1 MTPNLPD
8 TYTIKT
14 ATRSELPLVIQ
25 WATAEGWNP
34 GIADAECFYAADN
47 KGFFIGL
54 LNGEPIASISAV
66 KYNENFGFI
75 GLYIV
80 RPAFRGRGYG
90 LQLWQRGL
98 NYLQG
103 CNIGLDG
110 VVQQQNNYTQSGFQL
125 AHRSIRYQGIGDSFS
140 TQQPSANAQSNTQ
153 RDEILLSAKVL
164 TSTARLVPLSS
175 VPFESITQYDKT
187 LFLAAR
193 TSFLQR
199 WISSA
204 RHIAIGVVDSHQQL
218 LGYGV
223 LRPCHQGY
231 KIGSLFANTPQFAE
245 AIFLHLKAHV
255 EPQVSFYL
263 DVPEVNIEA
272 VSFSPKT
279 SNESRI

>member
-1 MTPNLPD
+1 
-8 TYTIKT
+8 
-14 ATRSELPLVIQ
+14 
-25 WATAEGWNP
+25 
-34 GIADAECFYAADN
+34 
-47 KGFFIGL
+47 
-54 LNGEPIASISAV
+54 
-66 KYNENFGFI
+66 
-75 GLYIV
+75 
-80 RPAFRGRGYG
+80 
-90 LQLWQRGL
+90 
-98 NYLQG
+98 
-103 CNIGLDG
+103 
-110 VVQQQNNYTQSGFQL
+110 
-125 AHRSIRYQGIGDSFS
+125 
-140 TQQPSANAQSNTQ
+140 
-153 RDEILLSAKVL
+153 
-164 TSTARLVPLSS
+164 

-272 VSFSPKT
+272 VSLAQKHQMKAVFETARMYTQTAPELPL
-279 SNESRI
+279 NRIFGITTFELG

>member
-103 CNIGLDG
+103 
-110 VVQQQNNYTQSGFQL
+110 
-125 AHRSIRYQGIGDSFS
+125 
-140 TQQPSANAQSNTQ
+140 
-153 RDEILLSAKVL
+153 
-164 TSTARLVPLSS
+164 
-175 VPFESITQYDKT
+175 
-187 LFLAAR
+187 
-193 TSFLQR
+193 
-199 WISSA
+199 
-204 RHIAIGVVDSHQQL
+204 
-218 LGYGV
+218 
-223 LRPCHQGY
+223 
-231 KIGSLFANTPQFAE
+231 
-245 AIFLHLKAHV
+245 
-255 EPQVSFYL
+255 
-263 DVPEVNIEA
+263 
-272 VSFSPKT
+272 
-279 SNESRI
+279 